1 MFNNVGGQKKL
12 DEIKAAKEKIQ
23 QQAQEQTTDAESAT
37 YGMGVGSAG
46 EEDEQELDRMDG
58 YDNSIANNIIVRK
71 NQIEQL
77 RQRLQMI
84 EAENH

>member
-1 MFNNVGGQKKL
+1 
-12 DEIKAAKEKIQ
+12 
-23 QQAQEQTTDAESAT
+23 
-37 YGMGVGSAG
+37 
-46 EEDEQELDRMDG
+46 MDG